1 MVNLDFDEL
10 VDVVRSCWGD
20 RNLVLGPW
28 RGMSESDDAKL
39 KGEQE
44 KIWLVRQS
52 EELATLLIIEGV
64 VNLCSVTVRFGLVL
78 RLEAVDSRAKQ
89 TDKL

>member
-10 VDVVRSCWGD
+10 VDVVRSGWGD
-20 RNLVLGPW
+20 RNFVLGPW

-44 KIWLVRQS
+44 KIWLVGQS
-52 EELATLLIIEGV
+52 EELATLLIIEEV
-64 VNLCSVTVRFGLVL
+64 VNLRGVTVRFGLVL